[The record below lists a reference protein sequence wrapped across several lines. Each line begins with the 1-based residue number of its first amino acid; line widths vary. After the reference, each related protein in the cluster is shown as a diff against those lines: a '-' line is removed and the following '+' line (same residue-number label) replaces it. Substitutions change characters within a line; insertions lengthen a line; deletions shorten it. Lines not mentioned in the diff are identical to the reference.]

1 MSTFFNSHEH
11 HLRAT
16 LFCSPRI
23 GLQSNSTFCI
33 NRTWCVWFCSK
44 TTNNKHS
51 QSCFRKPFCR
61 GRHPRRP
68 VSAHS
73 QINVTAHLSTKSNKR
88 AAAPLHIKH
97 YVLCKTTPTARVH
110 IIRKETHS
118 MRQSSNERLLWNVRE
133 ITSSCC
139 SLVSFTKFT
148 A

>member
-16 LFCSPRI
+16 LFCNPRI

-44 TTNNKHS
+44 TTNDKHS

-61 GRHPRRP
+61 GAAQFLLCRNTTSRFCSLTNQCHRTP
-68 VSAHS
+68 VH
-73 QINVTAHLSTKSNKR
+73 KSNKR
-88 AAAPLHIKH
+88 AAASLHIKH

-118 MRQSSNERLLWNVRE
+118 MRQSSN
-133 ITSSCC
+133 
-139 SLVSFTKFT
+139 
-148 A
+148 